1 MSMIFRPAT
10 KADVIYLYTVIDKD
24 RLVEWVGRIE
34 WNCAEDYSWRIAED
48 KEQDWFLMAMGMLH
62 RDDPYPE
69 KYIFCVGGKTMMFRS
84 EETYGQYG
92 IVHLSDDFPLSIDD
106 AIANIKSA
114 WMAAGTNLSGWGE
127 DPMSLA
133 YKKSHMSLI
142 PTYVFDMPN
151 TKQ

>member
-24 RLVEWVGRIE
+24 RLVKWVGEVE
-34 WNCAEDYSWRIAED
+34 WNCAEDYCWRIAED

-69 KYIFCVGGKTMMFRS
+69 KYIFCAGGKTMMFRR
-84 EETYGQYG
+84 EETYGLYS

-106 AIANIKSA
+106 AIAIIKSA
-114 WMAAGTNLSGWGE
+114 WMAANTNLSGWGGGL
-127 DPMSLA
+127 SLA
-133 YKKSHMSLI
+133 FKESELSVI
-142 PTYVFDMPN
+142 PTHTFVMSN